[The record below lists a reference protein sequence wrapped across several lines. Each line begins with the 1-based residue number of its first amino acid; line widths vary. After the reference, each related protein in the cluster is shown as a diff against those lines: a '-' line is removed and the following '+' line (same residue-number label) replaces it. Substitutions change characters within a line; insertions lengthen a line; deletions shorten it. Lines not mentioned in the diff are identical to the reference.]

1 MRGAAG
7 NCRPYRDHCAQQ
19 EQYHIG
25 EAMRLG
31 CFYYRLELA
40 QVDAVEAVGK
50 IDLEGAKRFK
60 S

>member
-1 MRGAAG
+1 
-7 NCRPYRDHCAQQ
+7 
-19 EQYHIG
+19 
-25 EAMRLG
+25 MRLG